1 MDRTVSLGNLK
12 CASGM
17 VLVHQ
22 PVICQGTR
30 RSERNGFQFLSSHRA
45 LAGVGTSPA
54 FHLLLVDAPGPKVLK
69 AKELPHSRN
78 PAGSAASCFP
88 ACWVSCLVV
97 GISPPWFSKVEIE
110 L

>member
-1 MDRTVSLGNLK
+1 MDRAVSLGNLK

-69 AKELPHSRN
+69 AKGLPHSRN
-78 PAGSAASCFP
+78 PAASCFP

-97 GISPPWFSKVEIE
+97 GISSPWFSKVEIE